1 MYISPKIFESIFVIL
16 TSWAPIWVYF
26 FGMSAY
32 PINYDSVYIV
42 SRPRLIVRILK
53 LLKYF
58 KLLILYLV
66 TYILLIVYAIN
77 QNETLLHWALG
88 LYIFITLYTL
98 FKVWDRPYIP
108 GRRSRFDFNHYDI
121 PDSDSDSDDEFQTA
135 RNFDF

>member
-1 MYISPKIFESIFVIL
+1 MYISPKIFESIFVL
-16 TSWAPIWVYF
+16 FTSWAPIWIYF

-58 KLLILYLV
+58 KILILYLIAY
-66 TYILLIVYAIN
+66 TLLVVYAL
-77 QNETLLHWALG
+77 TLESSLLEWALG
-88 LYIFITLYTL
+88 LYIYITIYTLY
-98 FKVWDRPYIP
+98 KVWDRPYIP
-108 GRRSRFDFNHYDI
+108 GRRSRFDFNRYSDSE
-121 PDSDSDSDDEFQTA
+121 SDSDSDDEFQTA